1 MPERKFIPKK
11 LLLNN
16 MLYLYEKKRRGGREI
31 ELKMVIEE
39 GSIKSGTSGIVP
51 PNWRA
56 HSVRDHLLYFP

>member
-16 MLYLYEKKRRGGREI
+16 MLYLYKKKRRGGREI

-39 GSIKSGTSGIVP
+39 GSIKSGTSGIVA
-51 PNWRA
+51 RGK
-56 HSVRDHLLYFP
+56 

>member
-16 MLYLYEKKRRGGREI
+16 MLYLYKKKRRGGREI

-51 PNWRA
+51 RGK
-56 HSVRDHLLYFP
+56 